1 MATFG
6 IHFDGPITT
15 EHKVSIRVLSRTYEH
30 MQRAID
36 RAYLIENYGQVW
48 KHARLTNEQY
58 KETEFIADYPREGG
72 IILDAVKVGA
82 NAIVDR
88 IASAIHPVFVE
99 ATERAVIQSTSISQQ
114 VSARKEY
121 VQGVGART
129 QTFQDVID
137 NPPPN
142 WAPAYS
148 NRSVIKEVD
157 QLVMQITPENLAG
170 STAEINLHGDTAHL
184 PYVFTAQT
192 ARRFHNIASKRE
204 LGAPLLLN
212 ARIRSLDRGNK
223 TTKPSA
229 KIENLH
235 TNRDVVLHLR
245 TIEDFNE
252 LRPFHNG
259 EPMQMYVCPIIEALG
274 FDVNGG
280 DLYYLAVA

>member
-1 MATFG
+1 
-6 IHFDGPITT
+6 
-15 EHKVSIRVLSRTYEH
+15 

-36 RAYLIENYGQVW
+36 RAYLIESYGQVW

-58 KETEFIADYPREGG
+58 KDTEFIAEYPREGG
-72 IILDAVKVGA
+72 IILDAVKEGA

-88 IASAIHPVFVE
+88 IAAAIHPVFEE
-99 ATERAVIQSTSISQQ
+99 ASNRAVIQSNSLARQI
-114 VSARKEY
+114 SARKEY
-121 VQGVGART
+121 IQGVGART
-129 QTFQDVID
+129 QSFQDVID

-142 WAPAYS
+142 WASAYS

-157 QLVMQITPENLAG
+157 QLVKQITPEDLAG
-170 STAEINLHGDTAHL
+170 STAEITINGEVAHL
-184 PYVFTAQT
+184 PYFFTAQT
-192 ARRFHNIASKRE
+192 ARRFHAISSKRE
-204 LGAPLLLN
+204 LGAPLILK
-212 ARIRSLDRGNK
+212 AKIRSLDRGNK

-235 TNRDVVLHLR
+235 TNRDVILHLR
-245 TIEDFNE
+245 SIEDFNE

-259 EPMQMYVCPIIEALG
+259 EPIQIYVCPIVEALG

>member
-6 IHFDGPITT
+6 IHFDGPITI

-58 KETEFIADYPREGG
+58 KETEFIAEYPQEGG
-72 IILDAVKVGA
+72 IILDAFKEGA
-82 NAIVDR
+82 DAIVDR
-88 IASAIHPVFVE
+88 IAAAIHPVFVE
-99 ATERAVIQSTSISQQ
+99 ATNRAVVQSNSISQQ

-121 VQGVGART
+121 IQRVGART
-129 QTFQDVID
+129 QSFQDIIN

-157 QLVMQITPENLAG
+157 QLVKQITPAELAG
-170 STAEINLHGDTAHL
+170 STVEITINGDTAHL
-184 PYVFTAQT
+184 PYLFTAQI
-192 ARRFHNIASKRE
+192 ARRFHAISSKRE

-235 TNRDVVLHLR
+235 TNRDVSLHLR
-245 TIEDFNE
+245 TIDDFNE

-259 EPMQMYVCPIIEALG
+259 EPIQIYVCPIVEALG
-274 FDVNGG
+274 FDVHGG
-280 DLYYLAVA
+280 DLFYLAVA